1 MVGHQGGGSSG
12 SLLHASSCPFESHG
26 GAQRTHLPAMSPF
39 LPHGHQRLLWDG
51 RGRRKERSMR
61 RVGHL
66 RWVLLGSLSLL
77 VTSGHDLPPKKRRIA
92 VSRQR
97 LTRRRSPRENQEV
110 GSKRSCPSRTSLF
123 LDLWVVTATKI
134 TCQAVR
140 TQRKKKSSRNK
151 ISYPPSGSSPQ
162 GILHH

>member
-1 MVGHQGGGSSG
+1 MGVPLGLSSMRVLVLSNRMEEPRG
-12 SLLHASSCPFESHG
+12 PTYPPCHLSF
-26 GAQRTHLPAMSPF
+26 RTAI
-39 LPHGHQRLLWDG
+39 RDYLWDG